1 MAVDG
6 TPSGQLVVGTAL
18 FEERII
24 PFAYDPMTGEVA
36 WHEYFPQR
44 EKTIPDLFNQ
54 PIIVARLKA
63 AIDLPVKEIRFGEY
77 FCHECKQWVDAIHGL
92 WSVTIC
98 MSCSL
103 DRGTELWERYNS

>member
-1 MAVDG
+1 V
-6 TPSGQLVVGTAL
+6 

-24 PFAYDPMTGEVA
+24 PFAYSLTTGEIA

-54 PIIVARLKA
+54 PIIVNRLKA

-77 FCHECKQWVDAIHGL
+77 FCHECKQWVDAVQDL

-103 DRGTELWERYNS
+103 DRGTDLWERYNS